1 MATEET
7 KTPGLLA
14 TSGGEAENGD
24 IIDPRT
30 SVVTEL
36 QLSDI
41 SDDVGTCWRELGPK
55 LDIPSAKIQN
65 LDNDYYCS
73 RDKANA
79 LLLMWKQKEGSS
91 AVIGRLADAL
101 ASIEKKCIAEK
112 LLGVDDEKL
121 PMCRNIPKGHV
132 ISLTVI
138 HDLGVGLDKSLV
150 CEDAQGNKFMTLV
163 SRRFLETV
171 VDEKKESLK
180 RYISAQLQ
188 DQRLQIKKEKSAR
201 GDVNMRRKRIQQMMK
216 AWSNRFC
223 HKPRHFSESD
233 PPKGIG
239 SKNPLLRLRS
249 GDKEACVLLSISK
262 PSSDEEYQSKD
273 SGAGKKH
280 RRTHH
285 CLQKKN

>member
-24 IIDPRT
+24 IIDLRT

-79 LLLMWKQKEGSS
+79 LLLMWKQKEGSG
-91 AVIGRLADAL
+91 AVAGRLADAL

-112 LLGVDDEKL
+112 LLGVDHGKL

-188 DQRLQIKKEKSAR
+188 DQRLQMKKEQPAR
-201 GDVNMRRKRIQQMMK
+201 GDVNMRKKRIQQMMK

-223 HKPRHFSESD
+223 HKPRHFPESD

-280 RRTHH
+280 RRTHY